1 MNRELIV
8 GGLSSLFIVLHAEN
22 GVPHCLFNFLSCTVR
37 YKNNMP
43 FLFYKGDVKRDHNK
57 IVRPLLN
64 NIVPPLINKIVRHI
78 ISFSLSIFGAQ
89 YNET

>member
-8 GGLSSLFIVLHAEN
+8 EGLSSLFIVLHAEN
-22 GVPHCLFNFLSCTVR
+22 GVPQCLFNFLSCAVR

-43 FLFYKGDVKRDHNK
+43 FLFYRGDVDRDHNK
-57 IVRPLLN
+57 IVL
-64 NIVPPLINKIVRHI
+64 HI
-78 ISFSLSIFGAQ
+78 ISFSPSIFDAQ